1 MMNSAVLIPGTHNSR
16 DLGGT
21 PADGGTVRERTIIR
35 SDALANLG
43 AAGRATLRELG
54 LKTAIDLREPVE
66 RRLDPPDLD
75 GLNIEVR
82 HQPIIGKG
90 LRLVQNMSLSEI
102 YRQLLASRGENLT
115 AAVRRLAE
123 PGAMPAIVFCSA
135 GKDRTGLV
143 SALVLGALGAD
154 DEAIVADYART
165 EQNMRGEFR
174 EAMVRRA
181 RSAGLDEQELA
192 VKVGSPPSLMRETLE
207 WLHEHHGGPAAY
219 LLHHGMTDSEIAV
232 LRRELV
238 VPRRAKAA

>member
-1 MMNSAVLIPGTHNSR
+1 MTNSALIPGTFNSR

-21 PADGGTVRERTIIR
+21 PAEGGLVRQRAIIR
-35 SDALANLG
+35 SDALAHLG
-43 AAGRATLRELG
+43 PAGRAKLRELG
-54 LKTAIDLREPVE
+54 LRTAIDLREPVE

-75 GLNIEVR
+75 GLDVEVR
-82 HQPIIGKG
+82 HQPIMGGG
-90 LRLVQNMSLSEI
+90 LRLAQAMSLSQI
-102 YRQLLASRGENLT
+102 YRQLLEGRGENLT

-123 PGAMPAIVFCSA
+123 PGAAPAVVFCSA

-154 DEAIVADYART
+154 DDAIVADYAQT

-174 EAMVRRA
+174 DAMIRRA
-181 RSAGLDEQELA
+181 RSAGLDEQEVA

-207 WLHEHHGGPAAY
+207 WLREHHGGPVGF
-219 LLHHGMTDSEIAV
+219 LRHHGMTDAEIAA

-238 VPRRAKAA
+238 VRSRAQAA